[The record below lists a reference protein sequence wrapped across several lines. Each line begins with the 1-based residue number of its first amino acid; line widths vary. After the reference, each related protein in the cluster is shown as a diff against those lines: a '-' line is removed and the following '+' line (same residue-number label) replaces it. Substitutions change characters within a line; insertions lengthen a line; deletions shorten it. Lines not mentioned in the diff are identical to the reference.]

1 MVWYSLVSESFSQF
15 LMIHSF
21 KGFSLV
27 DETETAGFLK
37 FPCFLC
43 NPVNVGNLIY
53 GFSSFSKHSLNIWK
67 FLVHIMLKSTTQD
80 FKRDLPNMGDEC
92 KFIF

>member
-21 KGFSLV
+21 KGFSVV
-27 DETETAGFLK
+27 DETETVGFLK